1 MTRRDRIVILAV
13 LIVAALG
20 GFWMLVL
27 KPKQE
32 QAAKLGKDLDAAQQ
46 RLSQARSELDAG
58 SAARAG
64 YSANYAAVARLGKAV
79 PSDDNVPSLVYQL
92 DSTAQVTGVDFRSV
106 KLASGSGTPAPAA
119 PAPAA
124 ASAGQPASSGSS
136 TTSTTKAPASPSAA
150 ATPTPANPTPASTAP
165 AAPTQAATAGLPP
178 GATVGPAGL
187 STMPFSFKFSGNFF
201 RLDSFLSRLESYITA
216 RREAVDVSGRLLL
229 INGISLTAGDG
240 GFPRMSASVAATA
253 YLVPS
258 AQGTFN
264 GATPTGPSATV
275 GAQPAA
281 TSTPAPTPTATV
293 KP

>member
-281 TSTPAPTPTATV
+281 TSTPAPAPTATV